1 MIAPRYASARTAGR
15 IERLALKT
23 AVFARPGRAARK
35 GVKIMATTRKR
46 ATAISVPALILENLG
61 FLSFLGLLALLYIG
75 NAHYAEYNVRRIQEL
90 EADIKEKRW
99 LYMSLQSEN
108 MYNGLRS
115 EVVDQVRPNGL
126 RLHRGK
132 PKKIYAPTVAK

>member
-1 MIAPRYASARTAGR
+1 M
-15 IERLALKT
+15 
-23 AVFARPGRAARK
+23 AAK
-35 GVKIMATTRKR
+35 RKR
-46 ATAISVPALILENLG
+46 APTISVPTLILENLG
-61 FLSFLGLLALLYIG
+61 FLSFLGVLVLLYIG

-90 EADIKEKRW
+90 ESDIKEKRW

-115 EVVDQVRPNGL
+115 EVMDQVRPDGL

-132 PKKIYAPTVAK
+132 PKKIYAPAVAK